1 MGLLSRSVGRYRVG
15 QSVAATKGSAVPK
28 KTCPRCKSR
37 VSERAARCRHCGYY
51 FPEKSSPWAAGPAYG
66 VGFPLVLM
74 GVMTMFIISLSTPLV
89 LLAGAV
95 ALVGFLFFFHPR

>member
-1 MGLLSRSVGRYRVG
+1 M
-15 QSVAATKGSAVPK
+15 PK

-37 VSERAARCRHCGYY
+37 VGERAARCRHCGYP

-74 GVMTMFIISLSTPLV
+74 GVLTMFILGISTATVLAAGLV
-89 LLAGAV
+89 TM
-95 ALVGFLFFFHPR
+95 VGFLLFFHPR